1 MLSLFY
7 STLTTALKQY
17 LITFQP
23 FQGTINIRRS
33 MEIILV
39 PKVLFSMFCSLMYF
53 QQCAAGVCTSSIT
66 VIVTQQSARRGNLFL
81 SSPAPSLLNIYFRIY
96 GVRVLLSTCVM
107 FMTRRLGGQNPKDL
121 ALFPKPSSLE
131 RPQ

>member
-1 MLSLFY
+1 
-7 STLTTALKQY
+7 
-17 LITFQP
+17 
-23 FQGTINIRRS
+23 
-33 MEIILV
+33 MEIFLV
-39 PKVLFSMFCSLMYF
+39 PKVLFSMFRALMYF

-96 GVRVLLSTCVM
+96 GVRVLLYMCHVNDKEA
-107 FMTRRLGGQNPKDL
+107 GGSNPKDL
-121 ALFPKPSSLE
+121 ALFPKPSLE